1 MINTLLGIKKEMSA
15 RFDRFGRRLPVTEIY
30 AEPNIVVVQ
39 KDGRILIGAGQK
51 KRARKTENAFVQA
64 AGFAP
69 RLVKEVKVD
78 QQEIKPG
85 TKVDVSIF
93 GPGDEVKIT
102 GVTKGKGFTGV
113 VKRWGFA
120 GGPKTHGQSDRH
132 RAPGSI
138 GQTTTPGRVY
148 KGKKMAGHMG
158 VAKLT
163 ITGLEVI
170 EVDAKSNLLIVK
182 GSVPGARN
190 GYLVIEKTGKVKGY
204 TPPPEP
210 KEEPEEEVRSEKTAT
225 AENAEKN
232 TENTENPGGY
242 PRSEVEAFPGKHPG
256 GE

>member
-1 MINTLLGIKKEMSA
+1 MINTLIGTKKEMSA
-15 RFDRFGRRLPVTEIY
+15 RFDQFGRRLPVTIIH

-39 KDGRILIGAGQK
+39 KDGKVIIGAGTK
-51 KRARKTENAFVQA
+51 KKAKKTENLFVKT

-69 RLVKEVKVD
+69 RFKK
-78 QQEIKPG
+78 EIKVEEVQGG
-85 TKVDVSIF
+85 TSKVDVSIF
-93 GPGDEVKIT
+93 GPGDEVKIS
-102 GVTKGKGFTGV
+102 GVTKGKGFAGV

-138 GQTTTPGRVY
+138 GQTTTPGRVF

-158 VAKLT
+158 VDNLT

-170 EVDAKSNLLIVK
+170 EVDQKSNLITVK
-182 GSVPGARN
+182 GSVPGAKN

-210 KEEPEEEVRSEKTAT
+210 KMEEEAKEEKTAT
-225 AENAEKN
+225 TEATENK
-232 TENTENPGGY
+232 TENTEKPGEH
-242 PRSEVEAFPGKHPG
+242 PRGEVKASPGKHPR

>member
-1 MINTLLGIKKEMSA
+1 MINTLFGIKKEMSA
-15 RFDRFGRRLPVTEIY
+15 RFDRIGRRMPITVIQ
-30 AEPNIVVVQ
+30 ADPNIVVEK
-39 KDGRILIGAGQK
+39 KDGRVLIGAGSK
-51 KRARKTENAFVQA
+51 KRAKKTENLFVKT

-69 RLVKEVKVD
+69 RIIKEIKVD
-78 QQEIKPG
+78 GQESIDKS

-93 GPGDEVKIT
+93 APRDEVKIT

-158 VAKLT
+158 VTKLT

-170 EVDAKSNLLIVK
+170 EVDPANNLLIVK
-182 GSVPGARN
+182 GSVPGAKN
-190 GYLVIEKTGKVKGY
+190 GYLVIEKTGTVKGY
-204 TPPPEP
+204 TPPPPQPKADRPLDE
-210 KEEPEEEVRSEKTAT
+210 KEETESKKPAT
-225 AENAEKN
+225 
-232 TENTENPGGY
+232 TENTEEQT
-242 PRSEVEAFPGKHPG
+242 EVTEQKTV
-256 GE
+256 